1 MNHFT
6 LIEKAFF
13 LKKTPMF
20 SSLELDL
27 LFPIS
32 DKLSLIEIDDNE
44 IIFDVGENAYSIYL
58 IAKGEVT
65 VYGSDKKE
73 ICILKQGELFGEES
87 IFSGSPRAYKT
98 YSRTKVQLLNLSQS
112 DLLALIHEYPNIATG
127 FIEMYTKVIP
137 FRPRK
142 YHKI

>member
-13 LKKTPMF
+13 LKKNPMF

-32 DKLSLIEIDDNE
+32 DKLILIEIDDDE
-44 IIFDVGENAYSIYL
+44 IIFDIGENAYSMYL
-58 IAKGEVT
+58 IAKGEVNI
-65 VYGSDKKE
+65 YGANKQK
-73 ICILKQGELFGEES
+73 ICTLGPGEVFGEES
-87 IFSGSPRAYKT
+87 IFSGSPRAYKS
-98 YSRTKVQLLNLSQS
+98 YSQTKVKLLTLSQA

-127 FIEMYTKVIP
+127 FIEMYTKVTP
-137 FRPRK
+137 FRPRLTK
-142 YHKI
+142 